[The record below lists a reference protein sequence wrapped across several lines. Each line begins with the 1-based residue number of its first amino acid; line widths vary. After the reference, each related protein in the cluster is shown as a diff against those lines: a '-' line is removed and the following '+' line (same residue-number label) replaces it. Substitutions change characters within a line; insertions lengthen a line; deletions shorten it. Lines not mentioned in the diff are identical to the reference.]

1 MSLLILLRK
10 LAELFGIK
18 TEDGRF
24 ITTED
29 GRIID
34 FDLGGQD
41 E

>member
-10 LAELFGIK
+10 LAEFFGIT